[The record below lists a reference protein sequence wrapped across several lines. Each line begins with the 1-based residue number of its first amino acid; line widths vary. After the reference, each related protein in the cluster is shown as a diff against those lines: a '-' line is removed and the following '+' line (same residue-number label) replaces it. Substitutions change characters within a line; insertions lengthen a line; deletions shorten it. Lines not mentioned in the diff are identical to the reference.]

1 MRVPLSL
8 LALAA
13 LLAPRRSAA
22 SQGERPPAVPSPTEV
37 VVTSENFKTVLHWQ
51 YPPVSETP
59 NFIVEIKPYNLG
71 YYKNVS
77 TCVNTSAHSC
87 DLSEEVCDPYLSHW
101 LRVKAVVGSQQ
112 SEYVE
117 SNEFILQRHGKIG
130 PPKLNLSR
138 HGDKIMVDIYHPV
151 FPLSCIEDIY
161 SKLQYLV
168 TVRYNENETEE
179 LYEDNCTM
187 HKCSLKIPVLTENST
202 YCVSAKAIFDNLMVG
217 TPSEES
223 CPPVRLEQTLSTHG
237 IIILCV
243 VIGILTVI
251 PTIYCGCKKLKKN
264 NIQLPKSLVIV
275 MRNLNTGA
283 LLGPRSD
290 RKYISVISFPSGHS
304 ELPVNGEVT
313 LLGMQPEEQTVS
325 PVSSCDGESSVPFP
339 EAPAKV
345 EEVPVQES
353 REEVSF
359 DANEPKCGV
368 KESYFLSN
376 SSQMDTCSE
385 SSGSEISTAET
396 QQRVIPSSCFKFSGY
411 DKPHVPLDV
420 LMIDV
425 GEEQPVNAYR
435 PTE

>member
-1 MRVPLSL
+1 MWLPQSL

-13 LLAPRRSAA
+13 LLAPRRGAA
-22 SQGERPPAVPSPTEV
+22 SQGEQPPAVPSPMEI

-51 YPPVSETP
+51 YPPVPETP
-59 NFIVEIKPYNLG
+59 HFIVEIKPYNLG

-77 TCVNTSAHSC
+77 TCVNTSAHFC
-87 DLSEEVCDPYLSHW
+87 DISKEICDPYVSHW

-117 SNEFILQRHGKIG
+117 ANEFILQRHGKIG

-138 HGDKIMVDIYHPV
+138 HGDKILVDIYHLV

-168 TVRYNENETEE
+168 TVRDSKNETEE

-187 HKCSLKIPVLTENST
+187 HKCSLKIPVPTESST
-202 YCVSAKAIFDNLMVG
+202 YCVSVEGIFDDLMVG

-223 CPPVRLEQTLSTHG
+223 CTSVPLNQTLSTHN

-243 VIGILTVI
+243 FIAILTVI
-251 PTIYCGCKKLKKN
+251 PTVYCGCKKLRKS
-264 NIQLPKSLVIV
+264 NIQLPKSLVNV

-283 LLGPRSD
+283 LLGPRSEG
-290 RKYISVISFPSGHS
+290 KYLSVPSGHL
-304 ELPVNGEVT
+304 ELPVTGEVT
-313 LLGMQPEEQTVS
+313 LLEIEPEEQTVS
-325 PVSSCDGESSVPFP
+325 PVNSCDGESSVPSP
-339 EAPAKV
+339 EAPDKA
-345 EEVPVQES
+345 EEVSVQES
-353 REEVSF
+353 AEEVSV
-359 DANEPKCGV
+359 DADEQNCKV
-368 KESYFLSN
+368 KESYFVSE
-376 SSQMDTCSE
+376 SSQMDICST
-385 SSGSEISTAET
+385 SSGSEISPTET
-396 QQRVIPSSCFKFSGY
+396 QQTVVQSSCFKFSGY
-411 DKPHVPLDV
+411 DKPHVPLHG

>member
-1 MRVPLSL
+1 MWVPLSL

-13 LLAPRRSAA
+13 LLGPRRSAA
-22 SQGERPPAVPSPTEV
+22 SQGEQPPAVPSPTEI

-51 YPPVSETP
+51 YPSVPETP
-59 NFIVEIKPYNLG
+59 RFIVEIKPYNLG

-77 TCVNTSAHSC
+77 TCVNTSAHFC
-87 DLSEEVCDPYLSHW
+87 DLSEEICDPYLSHW
-101 LRVKAVVGSQQ
+101 LRVKAFVGSQQ

-117 SNEFILQRHGKIG
+117 ANEFILQRHGKIG

-138 HGDKIMVDIYHPV
+138 HGDKIVVDIYHPE

-161 SKLQYLV
+161 SRLEYLV
-168 TVRYNENETEE
+168 SARNSKNETEE
-179 LYEDNCTM
+179 FYEDNCTM
-187 HKCSLKIPVLTENST
+187 HKCSLKIPVPNESST
-202 YCVSAKAIFDNLMVG
+202 YCVSAEGRFDDLMVG

-223 CPPVRLEQTLSTHG
+223 CIPVPLKQTLSIHF

-243 VIGILTVI
+243 VIGTLTIIAMV
-251 PTIYCGCKKLKKN
+251 YCGCKKLRKR
-264 NIQLPKSLVIV
+264 NIKLPKSLVNV
-275 MRNLNTGA
+275 MRNLSTGA
-283 LLGPRSD
+283 LLGPKSEG
-290 RKYISVISFPSGHS
+290 KYISVISFPSGHS

-313 LLGMQPEEQTVS
+313 LLEIEPEEEAVS
-325 PVSSCDGESSVPFP
+325 PVTSCDGDPAVSSP
-339 EAPAKV
+339 EAPPKV

-353 REEVSF
+353 TEEVSS
-359 DANEPKCGV
+359 DADEQNCKV
-368 KESYFLSN
+368 KESYFISG
-376 SSQMDTCSE
+376 SSQMDTCSK
-385 SSGSEISTAET
+385 SSGAEISTTET
-396 QQRVIPSSCFKFSGY
+396 QQTVIPSSCFKFSGY